1 LAPSWQIV
9 SANNFHYRKLNL
21 LSFGEEGAQEFEPSE
36 EILQQKRKNNTSQD
50 LVEVQE
56 DIEAPKVDSKK
67 VSLNEAKKNVNRISS
82 ERPEPSHHDVQRNE
96 ADSFDQQMR
105 EKVLNKSREKNTNE
119 PDSHDPAR

>member
-1 LAPSWQIV
+1 M
-9 SANNFHYRKLNL
+9 

-36 EILQQKRKNNTSQD
+36 EILQQKKINNTSQD

-56 DIEAPKVDSKK
+56 DIEAPKVDAKK
-67 VSLNEAKKNVNRISS
+67 VSLNEAKKNVDRISS
-82 ERPEPSHHDVQRNE
+82 ERPEHSQHDVKRND

>member
-1 LAPSWQIV
+1 
-9 SANNFHYRKLNL
+9 
-21 LSFGEEGAQEFEPSE
+21 
-36 EILQQKRKNNTSQD
+36 
-50 LVEVQE
+50 VQE

-82 ERPEPSHHDVQRNE
+82 ERPEPSHHDVKGNE

-105 EKVLNKSREKNTNE
+105 EKVLHKSREKITNE